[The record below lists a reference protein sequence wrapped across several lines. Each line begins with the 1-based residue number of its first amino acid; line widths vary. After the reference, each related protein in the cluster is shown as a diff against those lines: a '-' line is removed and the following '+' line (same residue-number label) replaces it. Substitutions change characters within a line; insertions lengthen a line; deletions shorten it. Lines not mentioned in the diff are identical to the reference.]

1 MPFRRFSLSQ
11 RFYEMSFYLLS
22 INLTRKIL
30 LHRTKTLLRR
40 KRKGLNAKDLY
51 TRASCADTKTMIVSL
66 RIWLYQFLN
75 RFGKHSIQTLAC
87 VVFLIKECSCNDGV
101 FRFFWIKS
109 FFQMYF
115 FLIYIAAMTVP
126 ALCYGK
132 GIKQLKEL
140 KLLSRQTVLM
150 LNSKGSMYRK
160 KRCT

>member
-1 MPFRRFSLSQ
+1 
-11 RFYEMSFYLLS
+11 
-22 INLTRKIL
+22 
-30 LHRTKTLLRR
+30 
-40 KRKGLNAKDLY
+40 
-51 TRASCADTKTMIVSL
+51 MIVSL

-160 KRCT
+160 KRCTWSLLLMLINRSFMTSLRYCVSFCVIYCCVSSSANFIKYS

>member
-1 MPFRRFSLSQ
+1 
-11 RFYEMSFYLLS
+11 
-22 INLTRKIL
+22 
-30 LHRTKTLLRR
+30 
-40 KRKGLNAKDLY
+40 
-51 TRASCADTKTMIVSL
+51 MIVSL

-140 KLLSRQTVLM
+140 KLLSRSDSAHAKFKRINV
-150 LNSKGSMYRK
+150 SKETMYLIPFAYADK
-160 KRCT
+160 PQLHKFFALLCKLLCDILLCFFICEFY

>member
-1 MPFRRFSLSQ
+1 
-11 RFYEMSFYLLS
+11 
-22 INLTRKIL
+22 
-30 LHRTKTLLRR
+30 
-40 KRKGLNAKDLY
+40 
-51 TRASCADTKTMIVSL
+51 MIVSL